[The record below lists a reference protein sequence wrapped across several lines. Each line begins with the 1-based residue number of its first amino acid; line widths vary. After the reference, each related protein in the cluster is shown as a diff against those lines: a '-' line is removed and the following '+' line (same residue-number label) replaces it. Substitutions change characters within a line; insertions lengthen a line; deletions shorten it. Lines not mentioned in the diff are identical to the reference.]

1 MLGTVLNTVEE
12 VSCMLSWSLHS
23 NGEIDNQMME
33 TEVEEDTMLDV
44 YGEKGRQ
51 NKVEALVLTFGNL
64 YLQGETTHTQ

>member
-1 MLGTVLNTVEE
+1 
-12 VSCMLSWSLHS
+12 
-23 NGEIDNQMME
+23 MME

-64 YLQGETTHTQ
+64 YL